1 MNCCFLILQ
10 NLNTLLNATFIK
22 MLQITAIFIAMMLLS
37 SCTSSNL
44 NDGLRPSRTVGNV
57 NSQNNST
64 SLQDTNNKFALIPND
79 NALVQRQKPSP
90 GIAFLPVVGPPQFAV
105 SSLSSAVRKSA
116 KNNAITI
123 ISNGQPGASFQVK
136 GYFSALDDGSGT
148 ILVFIWDILDRSDK
162 TLHRI
167 SGEERTGRRKT
178 DPWAAIDT
186 QMIDRVV
193 ARTMQNL
200 RQWINSST

>member
-1 MNCCFLILQ
+1 MNCCFLILK
-10 NLNTLLNATFIK
+10 NIDTLMNATFVK
-22 MLQITAIFIAMMLLS
+22 MLQIIAVFIAMLLLS

-64 SLQDTNNKFALIPND
+64 PQQETNNKFALVPND
-79 NALVQRQKPSP
+79 NALAQRQKPSP
-90 GIAFLPVVGPPQFAV
+90 GITFLPVVGPPQFAV

-123 ISNGQPGASFQVK
+123 ISNGQPGASYQVK

-148 ILVFIWDILDRSDK
+148 ILVFIWDILDRSGK

-167 SGEERTGRRKT
+167 SGEERTGSRKT
-178 DPWAAIDT
+178 DPWAAIDST
-186 QMIDRVV
+186 IINRVV
-193 ARTMQNL
+193 GRTMQDL
-200 RQWINSST
+200 RQWINTSA

>member
-1 MNCCFLILQ
+1 
-10 NLNTLLNATFIK
+10 
-22 MLQITAIFIAMMLLS
+22 MLQIVAVFIAMMLLS

-44 NDGLRPSRTVGNV
+44 NDGLRPSRDVGNV

-64 SLQDTNNKFALIPND
+64 PLQEANNRFALIPND
-79 NALVQRQKPSP
+79 SALVQTQKPSP
-90 GIAFLPVVGPPQFAV
+90 GVAFLPVVGPPQFAV

-116 KNNAITI
+116 RNNAITI
-123 ISNGQPGASFQVK
+123 ISNGQPGASYQVK

-148 ILVFIWDILDRSDK
+148 ILVFIWDILDRSGK

-167 SGEERTGRRKT
+167 SGEERTGSRKT

-193 ARTMQNL
+193 ARTMLNL
-200 RQWINSST
+200 RQWINTTT

>member
-1 MNCCFLILQ
+1 MNCCFLILKYI
-10 NLNTLLNATFIK
+10 NRLLNTTSVK
-22 MLQITAIFIAMMLLS
+22 VLQIIAVLMAVVLLS

-44 NDGLRPSRTVGNV
+44 NDGLRPAKTVGNV

-64 SLQDTNNKFALIPND
+64 PPQEANNKFALIPND
-79 NALVQRQKPSP
+79 NALAQRQKPSP
-90 GIAFLPVVGPPQFAV
+90 GIAFLPVVGPPKFAV

-123 ISNGQPGASFQVK
+123 ISNGQPGASYQVK

-148 ILVFIWDILDRSDK
+148 ILVFIWDILDRSGK

-167 SGEERTGRRKT
+167 SGEERTGSRKT

-193 ARTMQNL
+193 DRTMQNL
-200 RQWINSST
+200 RQWINTSA